1 MGRHSI
7 PARPKAPTTRLLRLR
22 RHRRTS
28 LMALL
33 LAAAAATFSIVALQ
47 LNQSVAPPLNQSLA
61 LTSSASLT
69 LTPLADAVANQLFP
83 ARAAGSSSVFVV
95 DAVPG
100 RSRISYLRF
109 RLPPAPPGASA
120 PQVTL
125 SMFTEGASSI
135 GWRVHS
141 VANDSWSEATLNWQ
155 NAPAFARVRIGI
167 SGPVSRNQWTEAA
180 LKSSPGWGS
189 DVDYALTTRG
199 SYLPMSSR
207 EGVHPPRLEVRYTIG
222 SSVPT
227 PGPTTSP
234 LPSATPTPR
243 HTPIPIQSPTPR
255 PTPTRTTTP
264 QPTPTPRPRS
274 NYDAA
279 VLADRPDLFLA
290 MDEFSSGSESDLSGH
305 EINGRYQGGT
315 PGSATLPNG
324 DLAADFNGSSQ
335 FLTVPSSA
343 SLSIPTTD
351 ELTWE
356 AWIRPDTLQFPH
368 STGGYVD
375 WMGKCANYSP
385 TCEWE
390 ARIYNATNPQNR
402 YDRMSAYVFNNT
414 AGLGSGADWQPNQ
427 NELQAGQWL
436 YVVGEYQ
443 TLTTASGCSGPG
455 SINIW
460 VNGVKWDA
468 AAHHPTGCLSQFGVS
483 PTAGNSPLNI
493 GTMARDSWF
502 EGAIGK
508 VAIYN
513 YLLSPA
519 QIAAHY
525 QAMTGAQPSGSCANT
540 CTIPAPTP

>member
-1 MGRHSI
+1 MNRDSKH
-7 PARPKAPTTRLLRLR
+7 ARPKTPASRFLRLR
-22 RHRRTS
+22 RHRRAS
-28 LMALL
+28 LTALL
-33 LAAAAATFSIVALQ
+33 LVAAAAVFSIVALPS
-47 LNQSVAPPLNQSLA
+47 NRSADEVSALA

-69 LTPLADAVANQLFP
+69 LTPVADAVGNQLFP
-83 ARAAGSSSVFVV
+83 ARAAGSSAVLAV

-109 RLPPAPPGASA
+109 RLPPAPPSASA
-120 PQVTL
+120 PHLTL
-125 SMFTEGASSI
+125 FMFTGGASSI

-141 VANDSWSEATLNWQ
+141 VAEGSWSEATLNWQ

-180 LKSSPGWGS
+180 LDSSPGWGS
-189 DVDYALTTRG
+189 DVDYAVTTRG
-199 SYLPMSSR
+199 SYLPISSR
-207 EGVHPPRLEVRYTIG
+207 EGVHRPRLEVRYTIG
-222 SSVPT
+222 SRLPT
-227 PGPTTSP
+227 PRPSTSR
-234 LPSATPTPR
+234 LPSATPTPS
-243 HTPIPIQSPTPR
+243 HTPIPVQSPTPR
-255 PTPTRTTTP
+255 PTPTPATTR
-264 QPTPTPRPRS
+264 QPTPPPTPQS
-274 NYDAA
+274 NYDTA
-279 VLADRPDLFLA
+279 VLADRPGLFLA
-290 MDEFSSGSESDLSGH
+290 MDEFSSGSEPDLSGH
-305 EINGRYQGGT
+305 GISGTYQGGT

-324 DLAADFNGSSQ
+324 NLAADFNGSSQ

-343 SLSIPTTD
+343 SLSIPTTGK
-351 ELTWE
+351 LTWE

-414 AGLGSGADWQPNQ
+414 AGLGSGADWQPGQ

-455 SINIW
+455 TINIW

-468 AAHHPTGCLSQFGVS
+468 AAHHPTGCLSQYGVT

-502 EGAIGK
+502 KGAIGK

-519 QIAAHY
+519 QIAAHF
-525 QAMTGAQPSGSCANT
+525 QAMTGAQPSGSCAST

>member
-1 MGRHSI
+1 MNRDPRH
-7 PARPKAPTTRLLRLR
+7 ARPSRLLRLR
-22 RHRRTS
+22 QHRRAS
-28 LMALL
+28 LTALL
-33 LAAAAATFSIVALQ
+33 LAAAAAVFSIVALQ
-47 LNQSVAPPLNQSLA
+47 SNQSADEVSALA
-61 LTSSASLT
+61 TTSSASLT
-69 LTPLADAVANQLFP
+69 LTPVADAVASQLFP
-83 ARAAGSSSVFVV
+83 ARAAGSSAVLAV

-125 SMFTEGASSI
+125 SMFAEGASAI

-141 VANDSWSEATLNWQ
+141 VAGDSWSEAILNWQ
-155 NAPAFARVRIGI
+155 NGPAFARARIGI
-167 SGPVSRNQWTEAA
+167 SGPVSRNRWTEAA
-180 LKSSPGWGS
+180 LDSSPGWGS

-199 SYLPMSSR
+199 RYLPMSGR
-207 EGVHPPRLEVRYTIG
+207 DGVHPPRLEVRYTIG
-222 SSVPT
+222 SPVPA
-227 PGPTTSP
+227 PRPSTSS
-234 LPSATPTPR
+234 LPSATPTSS
-243 HTPIPIQSPTPR
+243 HTPIPPQSPTPAPTTTPV
-255 PTPTRTTTP
+255 PTPTATP
-264 QPTPTPRPRS
+264 QPTPAPTRPS
-274 NYDAA
+274 KDYDSV
-279 VLADRPDLFLA
+279 VLADRPGLFLA
-290 MDEFSSGSESDLSGH
+290 MDEFSSGSEPDLSWHG
-305 EINGRYQGGT
+305 IDGTYRGGT
-315 PGSATLPNG
+315 PGSATMPNG
-324 DLAADFNGSSQ
+324 NLAADFNGSSQ

-343 SLSIPTTD
+343 SLSIPTTG

-356 AWIRPDTLQFPH
+356 AWIRPDTLQFPV

-443 TLTTASGCSGPG
+443 TLTAANGCSGPG
-455 SINIW
+455 TINIW

-468 AAHHPTGCLSQFGVS
+468 AAHHPTGCLSQYGVT

-502 EGAIGK
+502 KGAIGK
-508 VAIYN
+508 VAIYS

-519 QIAAHY
+519 QIAAHFE
-525 QAMTGAQPSGSCANT
+525 AMTGAQPSGSCANT
-540 CTIPAPTP
+540 CTITSPVP

>member
-1 MGRHSI
+1 MNRDPKH
-7 PARPKAPTTRLLRLR
+7 ARPSRLLRLR
-22 RHRRTS
+22 QHRRAS
-28 LMALL
+28 LTALL
-33 LAAAAATFSIVALQ
+33 LAAAAAVFSIVALQ
-47 LNQSVAPPLNQSLA
+47 SNQSADEVSA
-61 LTSSASLT
+61 LTTTSSPSLT
-69 LTPLADAVANQLFP
+69 LTPVADAVASQLFP
-83 ARAAGSSSVFVV
+83 ARAAGSSAVLAV

-125 SMFTEGASSI
+125 SVFTEGASAI

-141 VANDSWSEATLNWQ
+141 VAQDSWSEATLNWQ
-155 NAPAFARVRIGI
+155 NAPAFTRVRIGV
-167 SGPVSRNQWTEAA
+167 SGPVSPNQWTEAA
-180 LKSSPGWGS
+180 LGSFPGWNS

-199 SYLPMSSR
+199 RYLPMSGR
-207 EGVHPPRLEVRYTIG
+207 EGAHPPRLEVRYTIG
-222 SSVPT
+222 SPAPAPRRS
-227 PGPTTSP
+227 TSP
-234 LPSATPTPR
+234 LPSATPAPSN
-243 HTPIPIQSPTPR
+243 TPIPPQSPTPTPA
-255 PTPTRTTTP
+255 PTTIPAPTTTP
-264 QPTPTPRPRS
+264 QPTPAPTRPS
-274 NYDAA
+274 KDYDAV
-279 VLADRPDLFLA
+279 VLADHPGLYLA
-290 MDEFSSGSESDLSGH
+290 MDEFSSGSEPDLSWHG
-305 EINGRYQGGT
+305 ISGTYRGGV

-324 DLAADFNGSSQ
+324 NLAADFNGSSQ

-343 SLSIPTTD
+343 GLSIPTTG

-356 AWIRPDTLQFPH
+356 AWIRPDTLQFPV

-443 TLTTASGCSGPG
+443 TLTTGSGCSGPG
-455 SINIW
+455 TINIW

-468 AAHHPTGCLSQFGVS
+468 AAHHPTGCLSQYGVT
-483 PTAGNSPLNI
+483 PAAGSSPLNI

-502 EGAIGK
+502 KGAIGK
-508 VAIYN
+508 VAIYT

-519 QIAAHY
+519 QIAAHF
-525 QAMTGAQPSGSCANT
+525 QAMTGAQPSGSCAST
-540 CTIPAPTP
+540 CTITNPVP